1 MRRGNAYLTVYLTMC
16 LAVLLPLCLTLID
29 EARRNGAAMEAVCA
43 AEVGMQNIFAEYHR
57 ELLRQYNLFAIDSS
71 YGTENSG
78 RANTEAHLRDY
89 LDKNLHTD
97 VVFLSD
103 YLYRDF
109 FDLSTGEVE
118 ITGLSILTD
127 GDGAVFRSMAI
138 DAIRNDVG
146 LNLLSDVQQWLETI
160 EVNGL
165 ASADSAQGGEN
176 LDDVLDDYNGRE
188 VQISETETAFVSIT
202 NPVKE
207 IEKKRRMGILRLV
220 LESEEDLSKKGLD
233 RTGLIESRM
242 QQDAVNRGN
251 MEQQDTDGVW
261 NNILF
266 REYLLKYM
274 GNYREP
280 KDSGALAYQIEY
292 LIAGKE
298 YDTDNLRSIAARL
311 CAVREAAN
319 VLYLY
324 TDKEKSMEITTAAT
338 IACGIFLFPELIPV
352 METAIRFGWAYA
364 ESLYDVKTLLAGGK
378 IPLIKDKESWHC
390 GLMSALKGEAED
402 GSEEEGK
409 GLAYRDYLRVLL
421 MMTDTDTVTVR
432 AMNMIE
438 ADIRLTPGNECFR
451 LDACYGGVEA
461 LMKINSGFGYQFEIL
476 RERFYWR

>member
-1 MRRGNAYLTVYLTMC
+1 
-16 LAVLLPLCLTLID
+16 
-29 EARRNGAAMEAVCA
+29 
-43 AEVGMQNIFAEYHR
+43 
-57 ELLRQYNLFAIDSS
+57 
-71 YGTENSG
+71 
-78 RANTEAHLRDY
+78 
-89 LDKNLHTD
+89 
-97 VVFLSD
+97 
-103 YLYRDF
+103 
-109 FDLSTGEVE
+109 
-118 ITGLSILTD
+118 
-127 GDGAVFRSMAI
+127 MAI

-165 ASADSAQGGEN
+165 ASADTAQEGEN
-176 LDDVLDDYNGRE
+176 LEDVLDDYNGRE
-188 VQISETETAFVSIT
+188 VQISETETAFVRIA

-220 LESEEDLSKKGLD
+220 LESEEDLSKKDLD
-233 RTGLIESRM
+233 RSGLIEGRL
-242 QQDAVNRGN
+242 QQDTVNRGN
-251 MEQQDTDGVW
+251 MEQQDTDGIW

-352 METAIRFGWAYA
+352 IETAIRFGWAYA

-378 IPLIKDKESWHC
+378 IPLIKDKDSWHC
-390 GLMSALKGEAED
+390 GLMSALGGEVGD
-402 GSEEEGK
+402 GSEEGK
-409 GLAYRDYLRVLL
+409 GLSYRDYLRVLL

-432 AMNMIE
+432 AMNMVE
-438 ADIRLTPGNECFR
+438 ADIRLTPGNEAFR

-461 LMKINSGFGYQFEIL
+461 HMEINSGFGYRFEIL

>member
-1 MRRGNAYLTVYLTMC
+1 MRRENAYLTVYLTMC

-29 EARRNGAAMEAVCA
+29 GARRNGAAMEAACA
-43 AEVGMQNIFAEYHR
+43 AEIGMQNIFAEYHR

-97 VVFLSD
+97 EVFLSD

-109 FDLSTGEVE
+109 FDLSTGGVE
-118 ITGLSILTD
+118 ITGASILTD
-127 GDGAVFRSMAI
+127 GGGAVFRSMAI

-165 ASADSAQGGEN
+165 TSADTTQGGES

-188 VQISETETAFVSIT
+188 VPVSETETAFVSII

-207 IEKKRRMGILRLV
+207 IEKKRRLGILRLV

-233 RTGLIESRM
+233 ITGLIESRL

-251 MEQQDTDGVW
+251 MELQDTDGIW

-266 REYLLKYM
+266 REYLLKYL

-280 KDSGALAYQIEY
+280 KESGALTYQIEY

-298 YDTDNLRSIAARL
+298 YDTDNLRSIATRL
-311 CAVREAAN
+311 CAIREAAN
-319 VLYLY
+319 VVYLY
-324 TDKEKSMEITTAAT
+324 ADKEKSTEITTAAT
-338 IACGIFLFPELIPV
+338 IACGVFLFPELIPV
-352 METAIRFGWAYA
+352 IETAIRFGWAYA

-390 GLMSALKGEAED
+390 GLMSALKGEVE
-402 GSEEEGK
+402 GSSGEGE
-409 GLAYRDYLRVLL
+409 GLSYRDYLRVLL
-421 MMTDTDTVTVR
+421 MLTDTDTATVR
-432 AMNMIE
+432 AMNMVE
-438 ADIRLTPGNECFR
+438 ADIRLTPGNEYFR

-461 LMKINSGFGYQFEIL
+461 LMEINSGFGYRFEIL

>member
-1 MRRGNAYLTVYLTMC
+1 MRRENAYLTVYLTMC

-29 EARRNGAAMEAVCA
+29 GARRNGAAMEAACA

-57 ELLRQYNLFAIDSS
+57 ELLQQYNLFAIDSS

-109 FDLSTGEVE
+109 FELSAGEVE
-118 ITGLSILTD
+118 ITGVSVLTD
-127 GDGAVFRSMAI
+127 GGGAVFRSMAI
-138 DAIRNDVG
+138 DAIRNEVG

-165 ASADSAQGGEN
+165 IAADTAQGGEN

-188 VQISETETAFVSIT
+188 VPISETETAFVSIV

-207 IEKKRRMGILRLV
+207 IEQKRRMGILRLV
-220 LESEEDLSKKGLD
+220 LESEEELSNKGLD
-233 RTGLIESRM
+233 RTGLIESRL

-251 MEQQDTDGVW
+251 MEQQDTDGIW

-280 KDSGALAYQIEY
+280 KESGALAYQIEY

-298 YDTDNLRSIAARL
+298 YDTDNLRSIATRL
-311 CAVREAAN
+311 CAIREAAN
-319 VLYLY
+319 VVYLY
-324 TDKEKSMEITTAAT
+324 ADKEKSAEITTAAT
-338 IACGIFLFPELIPV
+338 IACGVFLFPELIPV
-352 METAIRFGWAYA
+352 IETAIRFGWAYA

-378 IPLIKDKESWHC
+378 IPLVKDKDSWHC
-390 GLMSALKGEAED
+390 GLMSALKGEVED
-402 GSEEEGK
+402 SSGEGK
-409 GLAYRDYLRVLL
+409 GLSYRDYLRVLL
-421 MMTDTDTVTVR
+421 MLTDTDTTTVR
-432 AMNMIE
+432 AMNMVE

-451 LDACYGGVEA
+451 LDACYSGVEA
-461 LMKINSGFGYQFEIL
+461 LMEINSGFGYRFEIL